1 MTIKV
6 LIIEDDPITSLDL
19 KEILISNGFHVSQAA
34 KSFEEGLSAYQ
45 NTNPDVLLVDINL
58 NGDKDGID
66 LVESLQQEYDIFP
79 VVFLTA
85 NSDFQ
90 TKKRAYSTNPS
101 VFLTK
106 PFREGDLINSLEL
119 AFYNF
124 TKLKSKDIN
133 NKAFFI
139 KTNSEY
145 AKVMEV
151 DILFIKAE
159 GSYCRII
166 TSDKEYLI
174 SKNLTN
180 CAQELQFEHF
190 IRVHRSYLVNSR
202 KIASVDT
209 QNLYIDGC
217 AIPIGRNY
225 KSSVREIINKLS

>member
-90 TKKRAYSTNPS
+90 TKK
-101 VFLTK
+101 
-106 PFREGDLINSLEL
+106 ELIVL
-119 AFYNF
+119 
-124 TKLKSKDIN
+124 
-133 NKAFFI
+133 
-139 KTNSEY
+139 
-145 AKVMEV
+145 
-151 DILFIKAE
+151 IL
-159 GSYCRII
+159 
-166 TSDKEYLI
+166 
-174 SKNLTN
+174 
-180 CAQELQFEHF
+180 
-190 IRVHRSYLVNSR
+190 
-202 KIASVDT
+202 
-209 QNLYIDGC
+209 LYF
-217 AIPIGRNY
+217 
-225 KSSVREIINKLS
+225 